1 MVPRLPSSASRRA
14 ARRALDRR
22 LATVRD
28 ARPDAVPPRDG
39 WVRAI
44 RESLGMSAEE
54 LGRRMGTVRTS
65 VLRLETTEQD
75 GKVRLDTLR
84 RAADALG
91 CDLVYALVPRRP
103 LEEMVAAQARLKADA
118 MFTAVGHYM
127 LLEDQQVR
135 ADVAQE
141 QLDEQTALVAD
152 EPGLWRND

>member
-1 MVPRLPSSASRRA
+1 MPRLPPSSSRRA

-28 ARPDAVPPRDG
+28 AAPDAAPPRDG

-44 RESLGMSAEE
+44 RESLGMSAED

-65 VLRLETTEQD
+65 VLRLETTERD

-84 RAADALG
+84 RAGDALG

-103 LEEMVAAQARLKADA
+103 LEDMVADQARLKADA
-118 MFTAVGHYM
+118 LLTAVGHYM
-127 LLEDQQVR
+127 LLEDQQVP
-135 ADVAQE
+135 ADVARE
-141 QLDEQTALVAD
+141 QLDEQIALVAD
-152 EPGLWRND
+152 EPGLWRDG